1 MGAMRSVIPLCAG
14 ACALFLPLCPLPAA
28 GAAKAGVIDTFKAWT
43 AFTQTEGGKKVCFV
57 GSAPEKAEGK
67 YKKRDDPYVLV
78 THRPAEK
85 SVGVVSV
92 RAGYTYKKGSE
103 VEVNIDGQRFV
114 LFTDAGN
121 AWAYDSGVDRVLVR
135 AMKDGLSMIVVG
147 MSARGTLTTDI
158 YSLSGFTAAYDAVTK
173 ACGVK

>member
-14 ACALFLPLCPLPAA
+14 AFALFLALCPLPAA
-28 GAAKAGVIDTFKAWT
+28 GAAKPGVIDTFKAWT
-43 AFTQTEGGKKVCFV
+43 AFAQTEGGKKVCFV

-67 YKKRDDPYVLV
+67 YKKREDPYVLV

-92 RAGYTYKKGSE
+92 GAGYTYKKGSE
-103 VEVNIDGQRFV
+103 VEINIDGQRFT
-114 LFTDAGN
+114 LFTDAGS
-121 AWAYDSGVDRVLVR
+121 AWAYDSKADRALVR
-135 AMKDGLSMIVVG
+135 AMKGGLSMIVAG
-147 MSARGTLTTDI
+147 MSARGTLTTDT